1 MKKAIYTAA
10 GLLVESLGWMAAL
23 FICSEYLLSA
33 VMNRLGD
40 TYWRTYGKA
49 ARPYMAL
56 YFLAVFV
63 LLTLCIVL
71 IHRLTPLK
79 SGAAAAVLTV
89 GNLLW
94 LGFMLLYY
102 VCTYEV
108 LIDWVSEEAYREFF
122 GKAFIRLRGLFLFSS

>member
-1 MKKAIYTAA
+1 MIGFPTTQQ
-10 GLLVESLGWMAAL
+10 LSLIHIL
-23 FICSEYLLSA
+23 
-33 VMNRLGD
+33 
-40 TYWRTYGKA
+40 
-49 ARPYMAL
+49 AL

-122 GKAFIRLRGLFLFSS
+122 GKAFIRLRGLFPFSS